1 MHRRCIF
8 HIPNHIDPTRASASQ
23 IRPMKMIEAFKK
35 IGYQVDVVQG
45 YGRERKQAIKEI
57 KNRIK
62 NGIKYDFL
70 YAESSTMPTLLT
82 EKNHMPTYPFLDY
95 GFFSF
100 VRQHGIKIGLFYR
113 DIYWKFNEYKRNVKG
128 LYYLAAIFMYQYDL
142 KMYKKLVNKL
152 YLPTKQMYEYIRDEI
167 PSNIVDILP
176 PGCERKLVKKS
187 NEGNVTLLYVGG
199 IGNHYRLHKILEV
212 VSKMKNVTLLLC
224 CRQAEWEQ
232 EKKEYEQYL
241 SDSIEIHHKSG
252 EDLEILYKRADIGM
266 VYFEPNIYLEFAMPY
281 KVFEYLGHGIPVIA
295 SSQTASGDFVKK
307 EEIGWTIKY
316 DLKELESLL
325 LRLTRSSNEVL
336 QKAIHCEQVCE
347 KHTWEERARKVQI
360 DLLKR

>member
-113 DIYWKFNEYKRNVKG
+113 DIYWKFDEYKRNVKG

-167 PSNIVDILP
+167 PYNIVDILP

-187 NEGNVTLLYVGG
+187 NEGNITLLYVGG
-199 IGNHYRLHKILEV
+199 IGKQYRLHKILEA
-212 VSKMKNVTLLLC
+212 VSKMKNITLLLC
-224 CRQAEWEQ
+224 CRETEWEQ

-241 SDSIEIHHKSG
+241 SDNIEIHHKSG
-252 EDLEILYKRADIGM
+252 EALEALYKRADIGM
-266 VYFEPNIYLEFAMPY
+266 VYFEPDLYREFAMPY

-295 SSQTASGDFVKK
+295 SSHTAVGKFIKQ
-307 EEIGWTIKY
+307 ENIGWTIQY
-316 DLKELESLL
+316 DAHNLESLL
-325 LRLTRSSNEVL
+325 QILGESSDDIL
-336 QKAIHCEQVCE
+336 QKSMCCIEAIE
-347 KHTWEERARKVQI
+347 KHTWEERARKVQR
-360 DLLKR
+360 DLS